1 MLKELLLLTAM
12 GLALGACT
20 AGPRPIARQA
30 DVDSQAMVNTANC
43 AGSASR
49 LPGPANCR
57 YPGTSY
63 STEELQRT
71 GQPEAG
77 AALKMLDPR
86 IMGH

>member
-20 AGPRPIARQA
+20 SGPRPSAREA
-30 DVDSQAMVNTANC
+30 DVNSQAKVNTANC

-63 STEELQRT
+63 STEELQQT
-71 GQPEAG
+71 GQTEPG

-86 IMGH
+86 ITGH